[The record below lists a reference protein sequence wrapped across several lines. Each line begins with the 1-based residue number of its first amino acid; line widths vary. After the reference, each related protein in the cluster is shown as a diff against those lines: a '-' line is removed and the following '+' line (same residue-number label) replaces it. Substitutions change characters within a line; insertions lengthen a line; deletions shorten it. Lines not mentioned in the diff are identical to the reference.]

1 MTQTAKVFMNG
12 GSQAVRLPAEYR
24 FDTAEVYIWRDPE
37 TGNVILSKKPLTWD
51 GFFEARAAADVPDD
65 FLSPEERRQ
74 PFRDR
79 DPFEGWQE

>member
-1 MTQTAKVFMNG
+1 MIEKAKLFMNG

-24 FDTAEVYIWRDPE
+24 FDASEVYIWRDPE

-51 GFFEARAAADVPDD
+51 GFFEALAETDVPDD

-74 PFRDR
+74 GFQDR